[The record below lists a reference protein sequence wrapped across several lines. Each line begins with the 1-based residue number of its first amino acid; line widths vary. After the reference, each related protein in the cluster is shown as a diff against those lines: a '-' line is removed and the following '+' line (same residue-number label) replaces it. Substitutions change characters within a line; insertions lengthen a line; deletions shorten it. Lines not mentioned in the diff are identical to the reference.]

1 MKRFIL
7 VLVCTL
13 STAFFV
19 KAVGFEKLPIG
30 SEGVLRH
37 YLVTNS
43 TGVSINGFQ
52 TLDDGSENWLSV
64 FGKTEKYKTFEALDK
79 KVETYLTNVVTS
91 AHNNA
96 VYDPTLPVQVLFSV
110 SRAET
115 YLDYEGNLQGHLAE
129 TLYGVGT
136 EENLTDIQIQFT
148 RNGIPLKF
156 YGNEKQVVKVR
167 MEVLDR
173 KRFDPNFV
181 GPLFYRYKDTWFDPT
196 ENDVW
201 IGSSDFGDAIFE
213 EQFLIN
219 GGPKGPWDVW
229 FEFTFADG
237 SVRHYDGNGD
247 PTTPKRLYVYR
258 DGTLEVVGALPGEE
272 VVIQTANSLEGP
284 WFPDPEK
291 IIKVTGQAP
300 ATTSSTERRSN
311 ASTPSEPPV
320 RIYRIP

>member
-1 MKRFIL
+1 MKQL
-7 VLVCTL
+7 VWVLVCTL

-19 KAVGFEKLPIG
+19 RAVGFEKLPIG
-30 SEGVLRH
+30 SEEVLRH

-52 TLDDGSENWLSV
+52 TFDDGSENWLSV

-79 KVETYLTNVVTS
+79 KLETYLTNVVAS

-96 VYDPTLPVQVLFSV
+96 LYDPTLTVQVFFSV

-129 TLYGVGT
+129 TFYGVGT
-136 EENLTDIQIQFT
+136 EENLTNIRIQFT
-148 RNGIPLKF
+148 RRGIPLKF

-173 KRFDPNFV
+173 RRFDPNFV

-196 ENDVW
+196 EDDVW
-201 IGSSDFGDAIFE
+201 LGSSDFGDALFE
-213 EQFLIN
+213 EQFLKN
-219 GGPKGPWDVW
+219 GGPNGIWDIW

-247 PTTPKRLYVYR
+247 PTTPKRLYIYR

-284 WFPDPEK
+284 WFPGPEK
-291 IIKVTGQAP
+291 IVPSGVAP
-300 ATTSSTERRSN
+300 ARTSGQVQGRT
-311 ASTPSEPPV
+311 STPSEPPALF
-320 RIYRIP
+320 YRIE